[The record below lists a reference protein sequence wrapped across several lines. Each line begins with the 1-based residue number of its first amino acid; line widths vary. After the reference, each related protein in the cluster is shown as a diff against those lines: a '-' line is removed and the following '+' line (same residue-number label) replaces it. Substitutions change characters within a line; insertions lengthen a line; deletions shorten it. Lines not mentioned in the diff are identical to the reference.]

1 MFLPIESTY
10 SDHTFMSMQTFRDR
24 ITMLVDNAAKHAGI
38 DLFMEHN
45 KNRKDGKDVGGRPKK
60 EADEANTLAATLRT
74 NSELRQKGFS
84 PRIMVAAIA
93 NSLLRT

>member
-1 MFLPIESTY
+1 
-10 SDHTFMSMQTFRDR
+10 
-24 ITMLVDNAAKHAGI
+24 
-38 DLFMEHN
+38 MEHN
-45 KNRKDGKDVGGRPKK
+45 KNRKDGKDVGGRPTK
-60 EADEANTLAATLRT
+60 EADEANTLAATLVCLGVVRAREEDDSTAFMTEAEVKRT